1 MSEYRTIKL
10 SKGSGGWGGPLTL
23 RPEGERNI
31 ILNITGGG
39 IKQISY
45 DIAEACGG
53 EAFDGFKGAVDES
66 RVLCVVIDC
75 GGVARCGVYPKK
87 RIPTVNLTPIGP
99 SGPLAQFIK
108 EDIYVSGNVKVEIVG
123 DNAETI
129 KFESSAA
136 PAPTKKEAHA
146 EAEKKEEKT
155 TGGFMSVITKIGQ
168 AVGGVVNKIFAAAKD
183 SVNTAIT
190 SVIPFMVFIGLICGA
205 ISYSGVGTWIANT
218 ISPLIATLPG
228 MIVVCIVCALPFV
241 SPLIGPGAV
250 IAQIVGVLIGQQ
262 IGMGAIPASYALPAL
277 FAIDPQVGCD
287 FIPVGLSLGE
297 AEPETVETGVP
308 AILFSRL
315 ITGPIAVILAFV
327 VSMVVG
333 LYK

>member
-10 SKGSGGWGGPLTL
+10 SKGSGGWGGPLII
-23 RPEGERNI
+23 RPEGDRNI

-66 RVLCVVIDC
+66 RVLCAVVDC

-123 DNAETI
+123 DNEETI
-129 KFESSAA
+129 TFESSA
-136 PAPTKKEAHA
+136 PAATKKEAHA
-146 EAEKKEEKT
+146 EAEKKEEEK
-155 TGGFMSVITKIGQ
+155 TGGFMNVITKIGQ

-183 SVNTAIT
+183 SVNTVIT
-190 SVIPFMVFIGLICGA
+190 SVLPFMVFIGLICGA

-228 MIVVCIVCALPFV
+228 MLVVCIVCALPFV

-262 IGMGAIPASYALPAL
+262 IGAGAIPATYALPAL

-315 ITGPIAVILAFV
+315 ITGPIAVILAWV
-327 VSMVVG
+327 VSMIVG

>member
-10 SKGSGGWGGPLTL
+10 SKGSGGWGGPLIIK
-23 RPEGERNI
+23 PEGERNI

-66 RVLCVVIDC
+66 RILVAVVDC

-123 DNAETI
+123 DNEEAI
-129 KFESSAA
+129 KFESSAQ
-136 PAPTKKEAHA
+136 PKKEVHA
-146 EAEKKEEKT
+146 EAEKKEEQK
-155 TGGFMSVITKIGQ
+155 TGGAMNIITKIGQ
-168 AVGGVVNKIFAAAKD
+168 VVGGVVNKIFAAAKD
-183 SVNTAIT
+183 SVNTVIT
-190 SVIPFMVFIGLICGA
+190 NVLPFMVFIGLICGA

-228 MIVVCIVCALPFV
+228 MLVVCIVCALPFV

-262 IGMGAIPASYALPAL
+262 IGLGAIPPAYALPAL

-297 AEPETVETGVP
+297 ADPETVETGVP

-315 ITGPIAVILAFV
+315 ITGPIAVVLAFV

>member
-1 MSEYRTIKL
+1 MSEYRAIKL
-10 SKGSGGWGGPLTL
+10 SKGSGGWGGPLVIK
-23 RPEGERNI
+23 PEGDRNI

-66 RVLCVVIDC
+66 RVLCAVVDC

-99 SGPLAQFIK
+99 SGPLAQFIT

-123 DNAETI
+123 DNEETI
-129 KFESSAA
+129 KFESSAKPSA
-136 PAPTKKEAHA
+136 KKEEHA
-146 EAEKKEEKT
+146 EAEKKEEEK
-155 TGGFMSVITKIGQ
+155 TGGVMNVITKIGQ

-183 SVNTAIT
+183 SVNTVIT
-190 SVIPFMVFIGLICGA
+190 NVLPFMVFIGLICGA
-205 ISYSGVGTWIANT
+205 ISYTGVGTWIANT

-228 MIVVCIVCALPFV
+228 MLVVCIVCALPFV

-297 AEPETVETGVP
+297 ADPATVETGVP

-315 ITGPIAVILAFV
+315 ITGPIAVILAFI

>member
-1 MSEYRTIKL
+1 MENR
-10 SKGSGGWGGPLTL
+10 GS
-23 RPEGERNI
+23 
-31 ILNITGGG
+31 ILNELTVVMR
-39 IKQISY
+39 KQ
-45 DIAEACGG
+45 
-53 EAFDGFKGAVDES
+53 
-66 RVLCVVIDC
+66 LCAVIDC

-99 SGPLAQFIK
+99 SGPLAEFIK
-108 EDIYVSGNVKVEIVG
+108 EDIYVSGEVKIEVVGDDEKTIEFKSAPAEEKKVEQ
-123 DNAETI
+123 AT
-129 KFESSAA
+129 
-136 PAPTKKEAHA
+136 
-146 EAEKKEEKT
+146 AEKAENEKS

-183 SVNTAIT
+183 SVNTVIT
-190 SVIPFMVFIGLICGA
+190 SVLPFMVFIGLICGA
-205 ISYSGVGTWIANT
+205 ISYTGVGTWIANT

-228 MIVVCIVCALPFV
+228 MLIVAIICALPFV

-262 IGMGAIPASYALPAL
+262 IGMGAIPAAYALPAL

-297 AEPETVETGVP
+297 AKPETVEVGVP
-308 AILFSRL
+308 AVLFSRL
-315 ITGPIAVILAFV
+315 VTGPIAVILAYV
-327 VSMVVG
+327 VSLVVG

>member
-1 MSEYRTIKL
+1 MSEYRTIKI
-10 SKGSGGWGGPLTL
+10 SKGSGGWGGPLVL
-23 RPEGERNI
+23 RPEGERNVVV
-31 ILNITGGG
+31 NITGGN
-39 IKQISY
+39 IKQISK

-53 EAFDGFKGAVDES
+53 EVFDGFKGAVDES
-66 RVLCVVIDC
+66 RILCVVIDC

-87 RIPTVNLTPIGP
+87 RIPTINLTPIGP

-123 DNAETI
+123 DNEKTI
-129 KFESSAA
+129 KFESSA
-136 PAPTKKEAHA
+136 PASKKETHA
-146 EAEKKEEKT
+146 EKEKEEERKQ
-155 TGGFMSVITKIGQ
+155 TGGFMDIITKIGQ

-183 SVNTAIT
+183 SVNTVIT
-190 SVIPFMVFIGLICGA
+190 SVLPFMVFIGLICGA

-228 MIVVCIVCALPFV
+228 MLVVCIVCALPFV

-250 IAQIVGVLIGQQ
+250 IAQIVGVLIGEQ
-262 IGMGAIPASYALPAL
+262 IGVGAIPVAYALPAL

-297 AEPETVETGVP
+297 AEPETVEIGVP

-315 ITGPIAVILAFV
+315 ITGPIAVVLAWLV
-327 VSMVVG
+327 CMVV
-333 LYK
+333 KF